1 MIELV
6 LLAIFFG
13 SAGTAAAMAWRKI
26 PTLLQVPHQLIE
38 ESFVTRPSLIRRYAN
53 PVAHFIRRRGWR
65 EVGYAVAV
73 KALTRVR
80 LWLLRMERLV
90 FRALESL
97 EARSHNWSDTTAGY
111 WDTLKQWKRDS
122 KDNGADIPHAVFNP
136 EPPPE
141 RAEQDSEN
149 DSAPR

>member
-1 MIELV
+1 MIELA
-6 LLAIFFG
+6 LLAIFLG

-26 PTLLQVPHQLIE
+26 PTLLQVPHRLIE

-73 KALTRVR
+73 KTLTRAR

-90 FRALESL
+90 FRMLESL
-97 EARSHNWSDTTAGY
+97 EARGRGLADDPAGY
-111 WDTLKQWKRDS
+111 WGALKQWKEDS
-122 KDNGADIPHAVFNP
+122 KENGASIPSAVFNP
-136 EPPPE
+136 EPPP
-141 RAEQDSEN
+141 SSS
-149 DSAPR
+149 SATADTKED